1 MGGWCVTLMVV
12 LVGFIPSPASLAKFG
27 TRVHQSRRKEPK
39 SRLKGQ
45 TPCPISQAPALHHP
59 QKPSEAPGAGGAV
72 GVQLRVLLKWDGEEK
87 K

>member
-27 TRVHQSRRKEPK
+27 TGVHQSRRKEPK

-45 TPCPISQAPALHHP
+45 TPVPSPRPLHSITPKNPLRHP
-59 QKPSEAPGAGGAV
+59 GRGELWGCSSEFY
-72 GVQLRVLLKWDGEEK
+72 
-87 K
+87 